1 MKHVLYRALSAI
13 SLTIVLTG
21 CEILAPRENTVPPAL
36 PKEASVPTPVPET
49 DVDEPTAEP
58 ELADEREEAP
68 IEPETNIFG
77 AFENWVCRSDAYD
90 ATGDEQVVLSRVI
103 DMDLIDVD
111 QLVKAVQAKHTL
123 TADESR
129 SVEGFAEVFLD
140 TFPEELGTN
149 VVVAGEFHLALF
161 ELQGVDRR
169 WDWNEGKD
177 AMVIE
182 PSGLGLY
189 YNFRLADDEGRVGP
203 RHRFK
208 CEKK

>member
-1 MKHVLYRALSAI
+1 MKPLLCRALSAI

-21 CEILAPRENTVPPAL
+21 CEILAPGENT
-36 PKEASVPTPVPET
+36 VPTPVPEI

-68 IEPETNIFG
+68 IEPETEISD
-77 AFENWVCRSDAYD
+77 AFESWVCRSDAYD
-90 ATGDEQVVLSRVI
+90 ATGDEQVVLNRVI

-111 QLVKAVQAKHTL
+111 QVVRAVEAERTL
-123 TADESR
+123 TADERR
-129 SVEGFAEVFLD
+129 SVEGFAEGLLD
-140 TFPEELGTN
+140 TVLEDLSTN

-208 CEKK
+208 CEKE